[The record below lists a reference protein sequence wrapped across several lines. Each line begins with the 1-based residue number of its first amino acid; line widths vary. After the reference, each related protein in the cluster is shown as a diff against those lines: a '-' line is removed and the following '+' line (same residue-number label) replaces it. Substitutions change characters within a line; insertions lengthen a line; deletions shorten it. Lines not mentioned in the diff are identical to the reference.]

1 MNMESKI
8 FDLSTLNERLQHDL
22 DKTRGDSKVE
32 EDLIRKEAEDYFKER
47 LNYKDS
53 EIEQMTQKVA
63 RVSQ

>member
-1 MNMESKI
+1 MESKI

-32 EDLIRKEAEDYFKER
+32 EELIRKEAEDYFKER